1 MKERHIP
8 IEEYA
13 ELQGYNYKTL
23 PTNKKA
29 RTEFLA
35 QQKRLIKLLKSKG
48 FVEAA
53 LIHGRKRKQLQ
64 DQLNDDLAL
73 LAD

>member
-1 MKERHIP
+1 
-8 IEEYA
+8 
-13 ELQGYNYKTL
+13 LQGYNYKTL
-23 PTNKKA
+23 LTNKKA
-29 RTEFLA
+29 RTEFPA
-35 QQKRLIKLLKSKG
+35 QQERLIKLLKSKG

-64 DQLNDDLAL
+64 NRLYDDLAL

>member
-1 MKERHIP
+1 M
-8 IEEYA
+8 
-13 ELQGYNYKTL
+13 QGYDYKTL
-23 PTNKKA
+23 LTNKKA

-35 QQKRLIKLLKSKG
+35 QQERLIKLLKSKG

-64 DQLNDDLAL
+64 NQLKEDLAL